1 MAEIEKNKI
10 NKKMKEEI
18 KKAKKDAQKEAS
30 EFKKFISKGNVVDMA
45 VGVIIGGAFGKIV
58 TSLVNDIITPAIGII
73 IGGLDFSNLSI
84 QLGEAKIMYGNFIQT
99 VIDFLIIAI
108 CIFTVIRIFERL
120 KNKNKK
126 EEAAPEQPKKSD
138 EVLLLEEIRDLM
150 KKNVNETDEIEGQE
164 KIEEPV
170 TKE

>member
-1 MAEIEKNKI
+1 MKKVEM

-18 KKAKKDAQKEAS
+18 RKAQKGAKEEAG

-45 VGVIIGGAFGKIV
+45 VGVIIGGTFGKIV

-73 IGGLDFSNLSI
+73 IGGLNFSNLSI
-84 QLGEAKIMYGNFIQT
+84 QIGEAKIMYGNFIQT

-108 CIFTVIRIFERL
+108 CIFSVIRIFERV
-120 KNKNKK
+120 KNRNKK
-126 EEAAPEQPKKSD
+126 EEPAPEAPKKSA

-150 KKNVNETDEIEGQE
+150 KNNVNEIEGQE
-164 KIEEPV
+164 KMEEPIA
-170 TKE
+170 KG

>member
-1 MAEIEKNKI
+1 MKKVEM

-18 KKAKKDAQKEAS
+18 RKAQKSAKEEAG

-73 IGGLDFSNLSI
+73 IGGLNFSNLSI
-84 QLGEAKIMYGNFIQT
+84 QIGEAKIMYGNFIQT

-108 CIFTVIRIFERL
+108 CIFSVIRIFERV
-120 KNKNKK
+120 KNRNKK
-126 EEAAPEQPKKSD
+126 EEPAPEAPKKSA

-150 KKNVNETDEIEGQE
+150 KNNVNEIEGQE
-164 KIEEPV
+164 KMEEPIA
-170 TKE
+170 KG